1 VYNEPNGFPM
11 TPRAPHRIALREYLG
26 VAPEVLASLG
36 LAAHEV
42 LDLCSGLNPYGP
54 PASVLGAARD
64 APLTHYPD
72 PTGHAARARV
82 AQRFGTSPDC
92 VVLGSGAAE
101 LLWSC
106 ARVLIEPGMAVLTM
120 EPGYPEFRVAARQL
134 GARLVQWRSVERT
147 GHRIDLQQIAELMRL
162 ETPAVLSLCAPGS
175 PTGSSVRFTDIAL
188 LAARF
193 PDTHVVVDQ
202 SLLALSDDHADL
214 HELPASN
221 VICIRSLSKE
231 LGLPGVRAAYLLAD
245 AKLAARIEATR
256 PAFSTSSQ
264 TQAVIQAA
272 MDEDAFSADSRL
284 RLQADRTRL
293 MATLDALGL
302 VYTPSVAPF
311 LLVRVARASEVA
323 AELLERHRIAVCDAT
338 ASGLPDHLRISAVSV
353 AAAVQLSAA
362 LSDIIERRRLTHG
375 REA

>member
-1 VYNEPNGFPM
+1 M
-11 TPRAPHRIALREYLG
+11 TPRAPHRIALREHLG
-26 VAPEVLASLG
+26 VAPEALASLG

-54 PASVLGAARD
+54 PASLLSAARD
-64 APLTHYPD
+64 AGLTHYPD
-72 PTGHAARARV
+72 PTGRAARSRV
-82 AQRFGTSPDC
+82 AQHFGTSPDR

-106 ARVLIEPGMAVLTM
+106 ARVLLEPGAAVLAIEPS
-120 EPGYPEFRVAARQL
+120 YPEFSVAARQL
-134 GARLVQWRSVERT
+134 GARVLQWRSVERT
-147 GHRIDLQQIAELMRL
+147 GHCVDLRQVAELMLL
-162 ETPAVLSLCAPGS
+162 ETPAVLSLCAPGN
-175 PTGSSVRFTDIAL
+175 PTGSSVRFSELDL

-193 PDTHVVVDQ
+193 PDTQIVVDQ
-202 SLLALSDDHADL
+202 SFLALSDDHADL
-214 HELPASN
+214 ARLPATN

-231 LGLPGVRAAYLLAD
+231 FGLPGVRAAYLLAD

-264 TQAVIQAA
+264 TQAVVQAA

-284 RLQADRTRL
+284 RLQADRARL
-293 MATLDALGL
+293 TSTLDSLGL

-323 AELLERHRIAVCDAT
+323 AELLARHRIAVCDAT
-338 ASGLPDHLRISAVSV
+338 PFGLPDHLRISAVS
-353 AAAVQLSAA
+353 ADAAVQLSAA
-362 LSDIIERRRLTHG
+362 LTDSIASRRLTHG